1 VRRIETLAADSTSL
15 KSYLREI
22 AKFPTLTTDEER
34 ELGRRIQQRADR
46 DALGALVE
54 SNLRFVASY
63 ASRYRKLGI
72 PVLDLIHEG
81 NLALVESARRFDPN
95 RTESFI
101 AHAAWWVRQSI
112 MHVLSETIGIA
123 ALETELEHAA
133 AVGATPDQL
142 PGAAAA
148 RGSRDAVEIDVTEDD
163 RAPASRGADV
173 AARVTGR
180 RRRKGLALA
189 DVLPD
194 LTVLEIEDD
203 VMRGALV
210 QQIECAMVY
219 LTPRERQVMRLRYGL
234 HADEALSV
242 QQIAGRLRVS
252 RDRVRRIEARAEQ
265 RLRRGT
271 SLRSYLN

>member
-22 AKFPTLTTDEER
+22 AKFPKLTTDEER

-123 ALETELEHAA
+123 ALETELEHAPA
-133 AVGATPDQL
+133 IGATRDGL
-142 PGAAAA
+142 P
-148 RGSRDAVEIDVTEDD
+148 
-163 RAPASRGADV
+163 RAADV
-173 AARVTGR
+173 AARVTER

-210 QQIECAMVY
+210 QQIECAMVD

>member
-1 VRRIETLAADSTSL
+1 MRRIETLAADSTSL
-15 KSYLREI
+15 QSYLRDI
-22 AKFPTLTTDEER
+22 AKFPKLTIDEER
-34 ELGRRIQQRADR
+34 ELGRRIQQRADE

-63 ASRYRKLGI
+63 ASRYRKLGV

-81 NLALVESARRFDPN
+81 NLGLVESARRFDPDRN
-95 RTESFI
+95 EPFI

-112 MHVLSETIGIA
+112 MHMITETLGIA
-123 ALETELEHAA
+123 ALETGLEPAPVLRDELPHA
-133 AVGATPDQL
+133 T
-142 PGAAAA
+142 
-148 RGSRDAVEIDVTEDD
+148 RE
-163 RAPASRGADV
+163 

-180 RRRKGLALA
+180 PAPKGVAFA

-203 VMRGALV
+203 LMRDALV
-210 QQIECAMVY
+210 QQIECAMVE
-219 LTPRERQVMRLRYGL
+219 LTPKERQVMRLRYGL

-242 QQIAGRLRVS
+242 PQIAGRLRLS
-252 RDRVRRIEARAEQ
+252 RERVRRIEACAQQ